1 MPKLYSAR
9 ELVSA
14 LERAGFYQVSQE
26 GSHMKFRGIRDGK
39 LQTVIVPN
47 HKEIALGTF
56 SSILHQAAMTRKEL
70 EVYL

>member
-9 ELVSA
+9 EIMGA
-14 LERAGFYQVSQE
+14 LEKAGFYRVSQE

-39 LQTVIVPN
+39 LQTVIIPN
-47 HKEIALGTF
+47 HKEVALGTF
-56 SSILHQAAMTRKEL
+56 SSILHQATMTRKEF